1 MVLKAVTLAAIV
13 GSVLSGPP
21 LQQGSG
27 TYEFL
32 LATESYSTPI
42 SFGALLNNAIVK
54 FAMN

>member
-32 LATESYSTPI
+32 LATESYSTPV

>member
-1 MVLKAVTLAAIV
+1 MVSKAVTLATIV
-13 GSVLSGPP
+13 GSVFSAPP

-32 LATESYSTPI
+32 LATDSYSTPV